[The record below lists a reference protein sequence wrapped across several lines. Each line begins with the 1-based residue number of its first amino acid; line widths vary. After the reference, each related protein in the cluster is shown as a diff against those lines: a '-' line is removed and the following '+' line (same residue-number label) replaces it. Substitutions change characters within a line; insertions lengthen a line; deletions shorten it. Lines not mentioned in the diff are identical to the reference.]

1 MPLIHTYLV
10 EGKSDEYIQKLRDG
24 IHEALVETWNIPQND
39 RFQMFHEMKSSRFL
53 IDKTMWDVNRS
64 DDVIVLHIASS
75 PRTTKMK
82 LDFYKRLPEILHN
95 KINLRPEDVF
105 ISIMSNTREDWSFGL
120 GTAQLLDNQ

>member
-10 EGKSDEYIQKLRDG
+10 EGKSNEYIQKLSDG

-64 DDVIVLHIASS
+64 DDVIVLHISSS
-75 PRTTKMK
+75 PRTTQMK